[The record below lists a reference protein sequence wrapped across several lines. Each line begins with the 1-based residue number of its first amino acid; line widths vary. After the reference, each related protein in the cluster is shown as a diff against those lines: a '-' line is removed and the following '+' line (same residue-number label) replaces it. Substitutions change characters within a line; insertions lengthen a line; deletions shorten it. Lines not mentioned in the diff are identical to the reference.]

1 MNSTG
6 RLNSLAMK
14 ILGNRFP
21 SDDAIGSHDSPVTN
35 MSRSLDPGVNR
46 HQLVLMETTFGR
58 PPSGEHTRKS
68 FKNMNNLQRSKS
80 SQGMSLGTRRRSF
93 Y

>member
-6 RLNSLAMK
+6 RFNSLAMK

-21 SDDAIGSHDSPVTN
+21 SDDAIGSHDSPVMN

-46 HQLVLMETTFGR
+46 HQQDLMGTNFGQPR
-58 PPSGEHTRKS
+58 SGKHSRK
-68 FKNMNNLQRSKS
+68 
-80 SQGMSLGTRRRSF
+80 
-93 Y
+93 